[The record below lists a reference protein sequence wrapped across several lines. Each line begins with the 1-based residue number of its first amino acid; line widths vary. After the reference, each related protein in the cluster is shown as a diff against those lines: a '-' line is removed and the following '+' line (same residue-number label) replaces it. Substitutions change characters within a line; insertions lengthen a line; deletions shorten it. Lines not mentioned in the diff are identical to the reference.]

1 MMVARVRNG
10 GTWVFAMRI
19 YLALPPVSKL
29 PSLCGGYA
37 NQSLSP
43 PTGRNDLIRS
53 LGSDA
58 QKTKETLERE
68 SLLFGSGTWIRTK
81 NNGVRGR
88 YVTLT
93 PFRHCL
99 CARIFYH
106 NGLRLSSIF

>member
-1 MMVARVRNG
+1 MMVGWWRVSAEPG
-10 GTWVFAMRI
+10 
-19 YLALPPVSKL
+19 Y
-29 PSLCGGYA
+29 SLCEYTTPCRRLA
-37 NQSLSP
+37 SY
-43 PTGRNDLIRS
+43 RRS
-53 LGSDA
+53 AAGMRTKRCDGVATLGENRQVSMT
-58 QKTKETLERE
+58 KTKETLERE

-106 NGLRLSSIF
+106 NGLRLSSGF